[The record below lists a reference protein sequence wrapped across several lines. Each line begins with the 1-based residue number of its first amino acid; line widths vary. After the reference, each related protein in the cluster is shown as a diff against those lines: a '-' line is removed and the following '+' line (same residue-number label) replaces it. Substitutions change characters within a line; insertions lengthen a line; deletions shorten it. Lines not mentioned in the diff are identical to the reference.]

1 MSADEHIIEARRWL
15 QYAREDLE
23 TAETLL
29 THTLVFRQICWLT
42 QQAVEKMFKAA
53 LFALQVNFPR
63 AHDLDLLR
71 NLLPASWQVKEQ
83 FSDLA
88 EMTEWAVESRYPGNW
103 PEAIESDAEKALE
116 QAKQIWNVIGE
127 DIQKHLPVLLE

>member
-1 MSADEHIIEARRWL
+1 
-15 QYAREDLE
+15 
-23 TAETLL
+23 
-29 THTLVFRQICWLT
+29 
-42 QQAVEKMFKAA
+42 MFKAA

>member
-1 MSADEHIIEARRWL
+1 
-15 QYAREDLE
+15 
-23 TAETLL
+23 
-29 THTLVFRQICWLT
+29 
-42 QQAVEKMFKAA
+42 MFKAA

-71 NLLPASWQVKEQ
+71 NLLPDGWQVKER

-116 QAKQIWNVIGE
+116 QARQIWNVIGE

>member
-1 MSADEHIIEARRWL
+1 MAPVCPRRFGNCGNF
-15 QYAREDLE
+15 AH
-23 TAETLL
+23 A
-29 THTLVFRQICWLT
+29 HACFRQICWLT

-71 NLLPASWQVKEQ
+71 NLLPDGWQVKER

-103 PEAIESDAEKALE
+103 PEAIESDAENALE